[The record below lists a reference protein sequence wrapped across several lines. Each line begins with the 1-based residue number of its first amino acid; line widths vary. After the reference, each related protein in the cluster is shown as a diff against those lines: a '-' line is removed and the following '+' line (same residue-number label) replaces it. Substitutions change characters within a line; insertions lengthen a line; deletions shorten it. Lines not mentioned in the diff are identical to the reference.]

1 MQKNTLK
8 LPQHSILTSSEAFY
22 EPQLIIVR
30 QETNQLLV
38 SHVDMNLLHLLTAL
52 QTTRRSAGLTTVHPP
67 HDSRTGPAS
76 VSPSLSPP
84 QDRCWSLQLN
94 YPIITHICIIR
105 GVATLTGVRTTASV
119 SVSW

>member
-22 EPQLIIVR
+22 EPQLVIVH

-52 QTTRRSAGLTTVHPP
+52 QTTRRSAGLTTVHPGP
-67 HDSRTGPAS
+67 DLPQSR
-76 VSPSLSPP
+76 L
-84 QDRCWSLQLN
+84 
-94 YPIITHICIIR
+94 H
-105 GVATLTGVRTTASV
+105 
-119 SVSW
+119 